1 MCPSLKNLRFPPECQ
16 ENFSTHISQ
25 RRNIKTS
32 RTRWKTNAVCIRVG
46 REEEGGG
53 RIKSFIFSF
62 RMTSVS
68 WMLEMCKWVPINN
81 IILLLS
87 LYPCKHVSLRLA
99 LYLTPTFVSSWPFVP
114 YRFCS
119 RAHQFTYLLW
129 LNCCSCSVLWNRRFR
144 RNTHTHMHTLTH
156 AVGVDICIMGIWFF
170 VYVYACATVRGGEDA
185 WVACLSPQKS
195 SFTENDSYRRYRV
208 HVCHP
213 VADHP
218 KATVMIVHAYDHV
231 SRWKQKFSLLRLAKQ
246 RRKKREVGRKSA
258 HWPIK
263 DYERLPAMF

>member
-46 REEEGGG
+46 GEEEGGG
-53 RIKSFIFSF
+53 RINSFIFSF

-114 YRFCS
+114 YQLCS
-119 RAHQFTYLLW
+119 RAPQFTYLLR
-129 LNCCSCSVLWNRRFR
+129 LNCCSCSVLWNWRFR

-156 AVGVDICIMGIWFF
+156 AVGVDICIMGICSLRTCMH
-170 VYVYACATVRGGEDA
+170 A
-185 WVACLSPQKS
+185 
-195 SFTENDSYRRYRV
+195 RRYG
-208 HVCHP
+208 
-213 VADHP
+213 VAKMP
-218 KATVMIVHAYDHV
+218 EWHV
-231 SRWKQKFSLLRLAKQ
+231 SLRKRALLRKMTHT
-246 RRKKREVGRKSA
+246 EGIVC
-258 HWPIK
+258 
-263 DYERLPAMF
+263 MFATL